1 MTPDIKFVLTIG
13 TQFITIAK
21 TAEYRLVSYSG
32 IEAADVILDI
42 ADNGS
47 ADGGYL
53 QSERVGTRTITLA
66 FKIDDKT
73 RTEQLRA
80 WLIKFFA
87 PKQDAT
93 LTVTRTG
100 VTRTI
105 NCKLAARPEF
115 VQGNMMRDRLGVT
128 VNLICPDPY
137 FYDTAGTEQ
146 RFLTY
151 TPVLNFPMTSIV
163 NVGATSGILTVT
175 DTITLVNDGDA
186 PIGIVCDITAS
197 GGTVTNPKVTVNGG
211 EYVKVLKAMARYT
224 VVTVDTRER
233 LKNIYVN
240 NVAAFIFDRNSVF
253 FSVPVGTNTI
263 KISADTGLTNAT
275 ATVSYALKYLGV

>member
-1 MTPDIKFVLTIG
+1 MTPDITFVLTIG

-32 IEAADVILDI
+32 IEAADIILDI

-93 LTVTRTG
+93 
-100 VTRTI
+100 
-105 NCKLAARPEF
+105 
-115 VQGNMMRDRLGVT
+115 
-128 VNLICPDPY
+128 
-137 FYDTAGTEQ
+137 
-146 RFLTY
+146 
-151 TPVLNFPMTSIV
+151 
-163 NVGATSGILTVT
+163 
-175 DTITLVNDGDA
+175 DGR
-186 PIGIVCDITAS
+186 
-197 GGTVTNPKVTVNGG
+197 N
-211 EYVKVLKAMARYT
+211 E
-224 VVTVDTRER
+224 
-233 LKNIYVN
+233 N
-240 NVAAFIFDRNSVF
+240 N
-253 FSVPVGTNTI
+253 
-263 KISADTGLTNAT
+263 
-275 ATVSYALKYLGV
+275 

>member
-1 MTPDIKFVLTIG
+1 
-13 TQFITIAK
+13 
-21 TAEYRLVSYSG
+21 
-32 IEAADVILDI
+32 
-42 ADNGS
+42 
-47 ADGGYL
+47 
-53 QSERVGTRTITLA
+53 
-66 FKIDDKT
+66 
-73 RTEQLRA
+73 
-80 WLIKFFA
+80 
-87 PKQDAT
+87 
-93 LTVTRTG
+93 
-100 VTRTI
+100 
-105 NCKLAARPEF
+105 
-115 VQGNMMRDRLGVT
+115 
-128 VNLICPDPY
+128 
-137 FYDTAGTEQ
+137 
-146 RFLTY
+146 
-151 TPVLNFPMTSIV
+151 MTSIV

-197 GGTVTNPKVTVNGG
+197 GGSVTNPKVTVNSGD
-211 EYVKVLKAMARYT
+211 YVKVLKAMVRYD